1 MSSLFSKSALESI
14 STPEQLDQQ
23 TKIVKPFY
31 WLGIVAFS
39 MFVVAVVIWAI
50 FGYIHSTIDLQGII
64 FPKAGV
70 SQVSAGTKGTVKD
83 VLYKIGEE
91 VKKGDIIAIVPDEE
105 LYAEIEATKEKMD
118 QADSKDEK
126 EIVKEK
132 LNELYAAYE
141 HNSVIRAT
149 EDGTIQNI
157 ISVGDILSP
166 GEQVA
171 NVQVN
176 SQYSNNRQVVAYVPL
191 KVAKRL
197 KTGMEVQLCPSHIS
211 WEEYGYMEGYITS
224 IGEVPVTE
232 DSLKKYYGN
241 LEYVRDILPGE
252 SCVEV
257 LIGIQ
262 VDEES
267 ENLFQWS
274 SEKGKHVVVEIGTV
288 CNIRAV
294 VDSRHPISLLY

>member
-23 TKIVKPFY
+23 TRIVKPFY

-39 MFVVAVVIWAI
+39 MFVIGVVVWGV
-50 FGYIHSTIDLQGII
+50 FGNINSTIDLQGII

-70 SQVSAGTKGTVKD
+70 AQMSASTTGTVKD
-83 VLYKIGEE
+83 VLYGIGEE
-91 VKKGDIIAIVPDEE
+91 VKKGDIIAVVPDDTV
-105 LYAEIEATKEKMD
+105 YAEIETTKDKMEKSGS
-118 QADSKDEK
+118 QEEK
-126 EIVKEK
+126 TRYKEQ
-132 LNELYAAYE
+132 LEDLYASYE
-141 HNSVIRAT
+141 QNSVIRAT

-166 GEQVA
+166 GQQVA
-171 NVQVN
+171 NIQVN

-197 KTGMEVQLCPSHIS
+197 ETGMEVQLCPSHIS

-232 DSLKKYYGN
+232 ESLRKYYGN
-241 LEYVRDILPGE
+241 LEYVTDILPEE

-267 ENLFQWS
+267 DNLFQWS

-294 VDSRHPISLLY
+294 IESKHPISLLY